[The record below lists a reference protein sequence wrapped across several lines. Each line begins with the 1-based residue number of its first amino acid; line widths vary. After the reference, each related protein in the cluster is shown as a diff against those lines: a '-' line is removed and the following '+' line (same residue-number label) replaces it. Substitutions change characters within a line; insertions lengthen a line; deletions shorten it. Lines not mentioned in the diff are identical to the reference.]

1 MSNGTSRVNRY
12 DNENK
17 TVGTRTSRNK
27 NLYDDFNNFE
37 KYTNFTDVSKI
48 EAVPLD
54 SLREN
59 ANKRE
64 GYRYLKDYDLVEKKK
79 ERKELDDFNYLYRNT
94 RSNYN
99 LKEALEEARESRE
112 KDELEKK
119 RKLRNEKY
127 NILESSEEE
136 LNEFK
141 EEQKKRHKPI
151 ENEEELEELINTI
164 TSKEVREELDK
175 EKETSLL
182 SDLMATSNLEDV
194 VEPIKEEEKETKEI
208 SKPLKDEIDKS
219 FYTKSMDLSSGD
231 FFDDDEENKKEPVML
246 TVLRVILS
254 LILIVAVGFAVY
266 YIVTNF

>member
-1 MSNGTSRVNRY
+1 MGSGTSRVNRY
-12 DNENK
+12 NNENK
-17 TVGTRTSRNK
+17 TVGTRISRNK

-94 RSNYN
+94 RGNYN

-127 NILESSEEE
+127 NILESSEE
-136 LNEFK
+136 
-141 EEQKKRHKPI
+141 
-151 ENEEELEELINTI
+151 
-164 TSKEVREELDK
+164 
-175 EKETSLL
+175 
-182 SDLMATSNLEDV
+182 
-194 VEPIKEEEKETKEI
+194 
-208 SKPLKDEIDKS
+208 
-219 FYTKSMDLSSGD
+219 
-231 FFDDDEENKKEPVML
+231 
-246 TVLRVILS
+246 
-254 LILIVAVGFAVY
+254 
-266 YIVTNF
+266 

>member
-1 MSNGTSRVNRY
+1 MGSGTSRVNRY

-17 TVGTRTSRNK
+17 TVGTRISRNK

-37 KYTNFTDVSKI
+37 KYTSFTDVSKI

-94 RSNYN
+94 RGNYN

-182 SDLMATSNLEDV
+182 SDLMATSNLEEV
-194 VEPIKEEEKETKEI
+194 VEPIKEEEV

-231 FFDDDEENKKEPVML
+231 FFDDEDENKKEPVMF
-246 TVLRVILS
+246 TILRVILS